1 MATGMF
7 STAKKIEAKPT
18 AKAKKDKLQVE
29 VKGLADLA
37 KLDALIKAATAM
49 KATLETEIKL
59 FGFETFMDM
68 AGGSRPSSF
77 EGIDGVATASVELRK
92 RGTNSAL
99 NEDEAA
105 ALQSVGIVPFK
116 QIVTNGLFAI
126 NPKYAEDASLLG
138 RVEKAL
144 TKIVPEDF
152 IVQQEEVSKLV
163 VSDEILDEAFRTG
176 KSSAVLAIM
185 TTMALKPKLSEAYD
199 MAQLM
204 SDASEI
210 MFPKKKAKAA
220 ALPGS
225 KRAA

>member
-1 MATGMF
+1 MTGMF

-18 AKAKKDKLQVE
+18 AKAKKEKLQVQLA
-29 VKGLADLA
+29 GLSDLA

-49 KATLETEIKL
+49 KATIETDIKTA
-59 FGFETFMDM
+59 GFDKFMEL
-68 AGGSRPSSF
+68 AGGTRPTSF
-77 EGIDGVATASVELRK
+77 EGTDGDATASVELRK

-99 NEDEAA
+99 NDDEV
-105 ALQSVGIVPFK
+105 ALLQEAGIVPFK
-116 QIVTNGLFAI
+116 QVVTNGLFAI
-126 NPKYAEDASLLG
+126 NPKYAEDKTLLG
-138 RVEKAL
+138 KVEKAL
-144 TKIVPEDF
+144 GKIVPEDF

-163 VSDEILDEAFRTG
+163 VSDEILDEAFRTA
-176 KSSAVLAIM
+176 KAPAVLAVM

-204 SDASEI
+204 ADASEI

-225 KRAA
+225 KKAA